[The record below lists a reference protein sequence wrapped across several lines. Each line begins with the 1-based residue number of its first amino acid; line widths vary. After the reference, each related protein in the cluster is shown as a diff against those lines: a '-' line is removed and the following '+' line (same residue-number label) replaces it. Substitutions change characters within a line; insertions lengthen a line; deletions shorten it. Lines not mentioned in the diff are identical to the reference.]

1 MTELQCGQDRTG
13 PAQQPPKPPTTTAN
27 TQALALQQLLLEPLG
42 VAELLLLLLLELLA
56 GAEAVTAQS
65 MY

>member
-1 MTELQCGQDRTG
+1 
-13 PAQQPPKPPTTTAN
+13 
-27 TQALALQQLLLEPLG
+27 LQQLLLEPLG